1 MPAPSVVTSD
11 VAHGGDVQT
20 IGNGAASTEPASR
33 MLGASMPE
41 SFDALATSAAASIES
56 GPEPSPSL
64 LEQLAAAPPD
74 AKKET
79 ATRMGEAL

>member
-1 MPAPSVVTSD
+1 
-11 VAHGGDVQT
+11 
-20 IGNGAASTEPASR
+20 